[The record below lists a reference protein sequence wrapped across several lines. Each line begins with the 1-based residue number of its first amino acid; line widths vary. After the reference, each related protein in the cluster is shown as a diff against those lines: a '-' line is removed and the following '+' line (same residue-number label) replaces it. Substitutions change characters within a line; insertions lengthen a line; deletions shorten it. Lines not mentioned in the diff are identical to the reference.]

1 MNYECQQANKKMDK
15 IVDFPLDTIPTQSLT
30 LRLARSPIK
39 MRHNPR
45 WKVDKINPVHDL
57 VICLEGCG
65 EYDIGHEVYTL
76 HEGDALLIPAY
87 TRFKGRNTGG
97 ATYLGVAQ
105 HFSLELF
112 NRGDLIQSMALHRH
126 TTLSDWDSFKP
137 LITLYRDKSSAMT
150 TTLQQHHQFMVIL
163 LAFLRDAFID
173 WKAVPEGDDPQD
185 QLSMQIMLVASRLS
199 TDPLGHVADEVLS
212 NVPYNADYFRRAF
225 RDRIGMTPQ
234 KYRES
239 KRREFALHRLQMGV
253 TVKQVAAE
261 LGFRDQY
268 FFSRQFKRHVGAS
281 PSRYRA
287 KRNKSDPSPT

>member
-1 MNYECQQANKKMDK
+1 MDK
-15 IVDFPLDTIPTQSLT
+15 IVDFPLDTIPTQSLN
-30 LRLARSPIK
+30 LRLARSPIP
-39 MRHNPR
+39 MRHTPR
-45 WKVDKINPVHDL
+45 WKIDKINPVHDL
-57 VICLEGCG
+57 VVCLSGRGAYQIGG
-65 EYDIGHEVYTL
+65 EEVEVS
-76 HEGDALLIPAY
+76 EGDAMLIPAY
-87 TRFKGRNTGG
+87 TRFLGRHGG
-97 ATYLGVAQ
+97 GDENYTGVAQ

-112 NRGDLIQSMALHRH
+112 SRGDMIQSMSLRRRVR
-126 TTLSDWDSFKP
+126 LSDWDSFKS

-163 LAFLRDAFID
+163 LAFLRDAFVD
-173 WKAVPEGDDPQD
+173 WRNAPDSDDPQD

-199 TDPLGHVADEVLS
+199 TDPLGNVAEEVLA

-239 KRREFALHRLQMGV
+239 KRMEFALHRLQMGA
-253 TVKQVAAE
+253 TVKSVSAE
-261 LGFRDQY
+261 LGFRDPY

-287 KRNKSDPSPT
+287 KRNGGDDA